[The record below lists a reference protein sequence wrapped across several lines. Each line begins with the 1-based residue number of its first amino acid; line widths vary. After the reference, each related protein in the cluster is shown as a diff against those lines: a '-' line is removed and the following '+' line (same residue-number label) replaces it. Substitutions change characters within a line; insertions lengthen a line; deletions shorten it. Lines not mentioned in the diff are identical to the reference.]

1 MALLPIK
8 IAPGFFKNAT
18 QYQAKNRWYDG
29 NLVRFSEGRVR
40 PIGGWQRLT
49 DTQITQKRGVAKLT
63 ITDPGSGYVGSGE
76 LSAVGSAVQF
86 EGTYTVSGG
95 KISTV
100 KITDPG
106 TGYTSIPT
114 IVLTPDTGTAG
125 SGAVITAE
133 LYTGVDPIRGLHS
146 WRLSTGARYL
156 AIGSVQSLRIWD
168 GSQSAGVNAPIYDIT
183 PPTSPGS
190 ALPFHQQADFEIAG
204 LGFGA
209 LQYGGDT
216 GVTYKLSGSGG
227 FAHTAYTGSKAGGD
241 IYGTPRY
248 SADDP
253 NVQDADAFRDNFAS
267 VVSFDNFG
275 DDLLACHSGEG
286 TIWYWSI
293 HTGGSVEKTFTTA
306 SGITELLPVG
316 PTPASIQP
324 YTYIPDGTN
333 KTFTTSSGIT
343 ALTATGESGNPA
355 NTYLP
360 DDLSQTFTTSSGA
373 EVLVPVGP
381 TPASIQPKTT
391 GQWECNDP
399 HNSNGA
405 IEITHTNVEQ
415 TLTSGS
421 GNGAKFTV
429 VTQLG
434 LAMAARI
441 YYSNTTVTNLAA
453 SGGTS
458 DLRVGMLVH
467 GLSSFGHSVTPT
479 IADIP
484 NNDTIFLS
492 AANGY
497 GAGTYATNW
506 VSFIDPATRTGG
518 AGFWAGNHNISSS
531 WVGDHGLAVDDEIYF
546 TGNFHGITG
555 FTANTTYYV
564 HSIINDYTYRVSA
577 TQGGNS
583 IQAGG
588 SGIADC
594 TFHQDTESPHLKS
607 VTPTTAGGGYA
618 EGDTIVLTDPGN
630 TSHTATITVGP
641 TGTGLTSTAH
651 TLENGHK
658 VQLSTTS
665 ALPGGLSTNTDFYIR
680 DKTANTFQLATSLNG
695 TAIPITSGGTGTHT
709 WTNSGANLA
718 YWQSGLPTHTNVS
731 QTSTSGSGSG
741 ARFTIAVPSE
751 TYLSAVV
758 VATAGVNYAVGDTIV
773 VTDPGNTANVATLT
787 VGTLD
792 GTITS
797 TGHGLVDTN
806 KVQLSTSGALP
817 GGLDA
822 ATDLYVRDKTADTFK
837 LATISNGTA
846 VALTTVGSGTHTW
859 TISGANKAPW
869 QNQGTL
875 TNQTQTS
882 TSGGG
887 SGAKFTVV
895 TSAENNLGSVTVTTV
910 GSGYA
915 VNDTI
920 LLTDPGNTVNVAT
933 ITVKAI
939 NSEITHSG
947 AGVHGLSDGD
957 IVKVWTL
964 GTLPGD
970 LPSYTDLYVRDSQTD
985 TFKLALSSTGDA
997 IAFLDQGYGEH
1008 TWKSLTGSA
1017 ISFNNATQTA
1027 TAPVTLQSLN
1037 GSTGVPV
1044 GSNVAVLVT
1053 PERHILILAPDG
1065 AHRTIQWGSQD
1076 SLTDFSPTLL
1086 NTAGD
1091 LDLQTKGR
1099 IIGGFK
1105 TRYGVLIF
1113 TTSDVWRTNYLG
1125 PPYVYGV
1132 ERLTEGAGPVGMK
1145 SIAGSADF
1153 VAWMSRGRFWSYT
1166 GGYIKELSCEV
1177 ADYVFTDINLDVEGL
1192 IAAGHNGEFG
1202 EISWFYP
1209 KEGDSVCTRY
1219 VTYSYREEHW
1229 TTGELQRVAMEP
1241 SDALGYP
1248 VWAGSDGYL
1257 YRHEMDPDTHNVIV
1271 PRDSSVT
1278 VPADIDALSGKAN
1291 RVVAKGVSTSTHS
1304 NVATENHLCYVES
1317 GAIEIGGGNKMMSV
1331 NSILTDT
1338 DAGTN
1343 GLRMKVVTGKT
1354 PDAPGDIH
1362 GPFTLEGDG
1371 YTDCRFTD
1379 RQAILRVESPFDQE
1393 WRFGEVRFEAAAS
1406 GKR

>member
-1 MALLPIK
+1 MSLLPIK
-8 IAPGFFKNAT
+8 IAPGFFKNGT

-49 DTQITQKRGVAKLT
+49 DTQITQKGGVKKLT
-63 ITDPGSGYVGSGE
+63 ITTPGSGYHADGGT
-76 LSAVGSAVQF
+76 LSAVGGPVPFA
-86 EGTYTVSGG
+86 GTYTVSGG
-95 KISTV
+95 GISTV

-106 TGYTSIPT
+106 SGYTSVPT
-114 IVLTPDTGTAG
+114 IVLTPTTGSAG
-125 SGAVITAE
+125 SGAVITA
-133 LYTGVDPIRGLHS
+133 TNFFGVDPIRGLHS

-156 AIGSVQSLRIWD
+156 AVGSVQSLRIWD

-227 FAHTAYTGSKAGGD
+227 FTDPAYTGAASGGD

-248 SADDP
+248 SAVDP

-267 VVSFDNFG
+267 CVSFDNFG

-286 TIWYWSI
+286 TIWYWSFQ
-293 HTGGSVEKTFTTA
+293 TGGSVTQTFTTA

-324 YTYIPDGTN
+324 YTYIPDN
-333 KTFTTSSGIT
+333 RSQAFTTASGIT
-343 ALTATGESGNPA
+343 ALTNTGASGNPA
-355 NTYLP
+355 NTYIP
-360 DDLSQTFTTSSGA
+360 ANLSQTFTSSSGA
-373 EVLVPVGP
+373 EEFLPHSGPIATLDTIVQNGTHTESVFNGIGLSGGSGSGITVDGYVSSGGDVNNVTIQNAGTGYRIGDVLTFPNP
-381 TPASIQPKTT
+381 PAGGATCRVAVLTT
-391 GQWECNDP
+391 STTSGQWECGNP
-399 HNSNGA
+399 ASNA
-405 IEITHTNVEQ
+405 TLVE
-415 TLTSGS
+415 
-421 GNGAKFTV
+421 
-429 VTQLG
+429 
-434 LAMAARI
+434 
-441 YYSNTTVTNLAA
+441 
-453 SGGTS
+453 
-458 DLRVGMLVH
+458 
-467 GLSSFGHSVTPT
+467 
-479 IADIP
+479 
-484 NNDTIFLS
+484 
-492 AANGY
+492 
-497 GAGTYATNW
+497 
-506 VSFIDPATRTGG
+506 
-518 AGFWAGNHNISSS
+518 
-531 WVGDHGLAVDDEIYF
+531 
-546 TGNFHGITG
+546 
-555 FTANTTYYV
+555 
-564 HSIINDYTYRVSA
+564 
-577 TQGGNS
+577 
-583 IQAGG
+583 
-588 SGIADC
+588 
-594 TFHQDTESPHLKS
+594 
-607 VTPTTAGGGYA
+607 
-618 EGDTIVLTDPGN
+618 
-630 TSHTATITVGP
+630 
-641 TGTGLTSTAH
+641 
-651 TLENGHK
+651 
-658 VQLSTTS
+658 
-665 ALPGGLSTNTDFYIR
+665 
-680 DKTANTFQLATSLNG
+680 KT
-695 TAIPITSGGTGTHT
+695 
-709 WTNSGANLA
+709 W
-718 YWQSGLPTHTNVS
+718 TNVS

-741 ARFTIAVPSE
+741 AKFTVVTQLGLVVSSCSVWHYNTRIDCGDTSNLSVGMLVHGLYGDMGHHAFGSFIQPYIASITNSTTIQLTRANGSASGSYHYQHLSFQDPLDTDLKSVTVTTAGSGYAENDTIVLTDPGSAPSTLPHITGTETATLTVGPTDTTLTSTGHTLLDGHRVQVSTTGSLPGGLSASTDLYIRDRTANTFRLTTSLNGTALAFTSPGSGTHTWTNEGANLAFWQAGPYNTVSQTSTSGGGQGAQFTITASSG
-751 TYLSAVV
+751 TYLSAATVT
-758 VATAGVNYAVGDTIV
+758 TAGSGYAVGDTIL
-773 VTDPGNTANVATLT
+773 VTDPGNTVNVATLT

-792 GTITS
+792 PTITS
-797 TGHGLVDTN
+797 TGHGLIDTN
-806 KVQLSTSGALP
+806 KVQVSSSGALP
-817 GGLDA
+817 VGLTA
-822 ATDLYVRDKTADTFK
+822 ATDLFVRDKTANTFK
-837 LATISNGTA
+837 LAATSNGTA
-846 VALTTVGSGTHTW
+846 LALTTVGSGTHTW
-859 TISGANKAPW
+859 TISGANLAPW
-869 QNQGTL
+869 QSGQTH
-875 TNQTQTS
+875 TNVIQTS
-882 TSGGG
+882 TSSSTTGSG

-895 TSAENNLGSVTVTTV
+895 TSTVNNLGSVAITSA
-910 GSGYA
+910 GSGYS

-939 NSEITHSG
+939 DSTITSTAPGLIDGSIIQVSSLG
-947 AGVHGLSDGD
+947 ALPVGV
-957 IVKVWTL
+957 
-964 GTLPGD
+964 P
-970 LPSYTDLYVRDSQTD
+970 PYTDLYVRDKTTD
-985 TFKLALSSTGDA
+985 TFKLATSNGGTAL
-997 IAFLDQGYGEH
+997 AFTTPSYGEN
-1008 TWKSLTGSA
+1008 TWESRTGGA

-1027 TAPVTLQSLN
+1027 TAPIALQDVAN
-1037 GSTGVPV
+1037 STGVPV

-1053 PERHILILAPDG
+1053 PERHIMILAPDG
-1065 AHRTIQWGSQD
+1065 AHRTIQWGSQE
-1076 SLTDFSPTLL
+1076 SLTDFSPSLL

-1177 ADYVFTDINLDVEGL
+1177 ADYVFADINLDVEGL

-1219 VTYSYREEHW
+1219 VTYSYREGHW
-1229 TTGELQRVAMEP
+1229 VTGELERVAMEP

-1257 YRHEMDPDTHNVIV
+1257 YRHEMDPDTHNVTV

-1278 VPADIDALSGKAN
+1278 APADIDALSGKAN
-1291 RVVAKGVSTSTHS
+1291 RVVAKGVSTSTHP
-1304 NVATENHLCYVES
+1304 NVATEDHLCYAET
-1317 GAIEIGGGNKMMSV
+1317 GAIEIAGGNKMMSV

-1338 DAGTN
+1338 DAGSN
-1343 GLRMKVVTGKT
+1343 GLRMKIVTGKT
-1354 PDAPGDIH
+1354 PDAPGDTH
-1362 GPFTLEGDG
+1362 GPFTLESDG